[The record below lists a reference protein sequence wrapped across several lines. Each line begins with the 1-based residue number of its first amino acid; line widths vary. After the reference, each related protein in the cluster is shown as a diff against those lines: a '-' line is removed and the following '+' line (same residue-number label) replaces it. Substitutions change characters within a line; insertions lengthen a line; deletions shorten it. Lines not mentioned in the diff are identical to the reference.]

1 MTVIEEATKAVNE
14 STARKMIQ
22 DLQNAGVSYIDFKTY
37 SHEGTKS
44 SESNDDCQ
52 NNY

>member
-1 MTVIEEATKAVNE
+1 MTVIEEGTKAVNE
-14 STARKMIQ
+14 SSGRRMIE
-22 DLQNAGVSYIDFKTY
+22 DFRDAGVNYIDFKRY

-52 NNY
+52 NSY